1 MPDETRVVV
10 TALTGQIQA
19 LLPQARPALGEAR
32 YAELAGR
39 TGQIR
44 REAGRGANE
53 LTLIEAKAWLDQVL
67 AELLGLL
74 PR

>member
-19 LLPQARPALGEAR
+19 LLPQARPAIGEAR

-44 REAGRGANE
+44 QEAARGANE
-53 LTLIEAKAWLDQVL
+53 LTLIEDKAWLDQVL